1 MSCIRDSSKEHKGSG
16 HTHVSCDAILA
27 IIADF
32 YKNDEDVDD
41 QFINGMS
48 VHDMEGLEEVD
59 PSVGVVA
66 L

>member
-32 YKNDEDVDD
+32 YKNDEDVND
-41 QFINGMS
+41 QFMNGMYMTWKGWRKLI
-48 VHDMEGLEEVD
+48 H
-59 PSVGVVA
+59 P
-66 L
+66 